1 MWNEG
6 CGEGRPECI
15 PLSLWEE
22 GLPEALPGW
31 LDAGNEQNDTG
42 IAPDALFDAVG
53 FEKPV
58 QDEALQM
65 TDPLDAFPAK
75 AAENSLQILTWS
87 GIEKSVSIAIA
98 QVKP

>member
-1 MWNEG
+1 MHSPLPEG
-6 CGEGRPECI
+6 K
-15 PLSLWEE
+15 

>member
-1 MWNEG
+1 MVRGDRNAF
-6 CGEGRPECI
+6 
-15 PLSLWEE
+15 PLPLGE

-65 TDPLDAFPAK
+65 TDPVDPVPAK
-75 AAENSLQILTWS
+75 AADNSLQIFTRP
-87 GIEKSVSIAIA
+87 GIDKFVSIAIA

>member
-1 MWNEG
+1 MVRGDRNAF
-6 CGEGRPECI
+6 
-15 PLSLWEE
+15 PLPLGE